1 MERSALMLNTK
12 RKVVLAFLL
21 AISAILVALVVSYLG
36 FNRMLTV
43 VDDLAAPNEKL
54 KRLHYL
60 YQRVTELDHKQR
72 LEALQNPWKPDQ
84 DFLKES
90 HSLLNIVRELKRMP
104 WSSRVQA
111 KRMEEIERILH
122 HRDSLFVR
130 YLQLKSNALRNKK
143 LSKKFD
149 TLAAL
154 LAKNTVLTDTSIR
167 TTQKKKTTVNYHQDS
182 VIYPEEPKRSFFSR
196 LFRKKASPV
205 IQSQPKEKVT
215 EEVMVT
221 VDTLV
226 LAQRNNSLAEASKLI
241 QELGT
246 TELIRRKSLAS
257 RELAFLQTSHLLFS
271 QMMDIVHQVEV
282 EEILQVRRNNEM
294 ATVLFGESVRK
305 MMIILAVFCL
315 LAAVLVYL
323 ILIDISRSNFYK
335 ARLTEEKDRAEEL
348 GRVKQRFLDNMSH
361 EIRTPL
367 QSILGF
373 SEQLLRQSGAETT
386 SAVQAIHSS
395 SEHLLHVVNEV
406 LDYSRLDSG
415 KLIFENKSFY
425 LLEVVE
431 EVALAMKVQAEKQG
445 LQFFFD
451 AEESENVFVSGDPF
465 RLRQILY
472 NVLGNAVKFTTQ
484 GSVKLTFRTLPDD
497 RFVKARI
504 TVADTGIGISEEEMD
519 KIFQRFEQAN
529 PSIGTV
535 YGGSGLGLTIVKM
548 LVEALNGELQVA
560 SEVGKGSEF
569 IIQLTYRKETE
580 PPASLP
586 KAKEAKTTLAN
597 VLVMDDDLSI
607 LQLCGLILKEAGIRC
622 TLEHRPEVLYEQ
634 PLTESYTHVL
644 MDVRMGKV
652 DGFELSRVL
661 RSQWRQRIPIIAMS
675 AMTQIGTD
683 PAFHATF
690 DALLLKPFHAEELLA
705 MLQRF
710 AVTDAKASYNP
721 EAVKKLTLGDD
732 SLLRSALSSFI
743 RETEGDLLRLE
754 QSLENNEAAEVK
766 EILHKMKGRIGQFGY
781 LSLSASLG
789 ELETMLENQST
800 TRAVYGEMKRLKE
813 MLGQIIS
820 ETRQE
825 LVRLN

>member
-1 MERSALMLNTK
+1 MDYARFMLNTK

-54 KRLHYL
+54 KLLHQL
-60 YQRVTELDHKQR
+60 YQRVTEMDHKQR
-72 LEALQNPWKPDQ
+72 LEAIQNPWKPDQ

-90 HSLLNIVRELKRMP
+90 HSLLGMVSELKSMP
-104 WSSRVQA
+104 WSTDLQA
-111 KRMEEIERILH
+111 KRIHEIERILH
-122 HRDSLFVR
+122 HRDSLFVK

-149 TLAAL
+149 TLATL

-167 TTQKKKTTVNYHQDS
+167 TTQKKKTTVNYNKDS

-196 LFRKKASPV
+196 LFKKKATPV

-221 VDTLV
+221 VDTLF
-226 LAQRNNSLAEASKLI
+226 LEQRNNSIAEASKLI
-241 QELGT
+241 RELGT
-246 TELIRRKSLAS
+246 TELIRRRSLAY

-282 EEILQVRRNNEM
+282 EEILQVRKNNEV
-294 ATVLFGESVRK
+294 ATLLFSESVRK
-305 MMIILAVFCL
+305 MMIILVVFCL

-323 ILIDISRSNFYK
+323 ILIDISRSNYYK

-361 EIRTPL
+361 EMRTPL

-373 SEQLLRQSGAETT
+373 SEQLLRQPAVETK

-415 KLIFENKSFY
+415 KLIFENQCFY

-472 NVLGNAVKFTTQ
+472 NVLGNAVKFTSH
-484 GSVKLTFRTLPDD
+484 GSVKLFFRTVLEE
-497 RFVKARI
+497 RHVRAEI
-504 TVADTGIGISEEEMD
+504 TVADTGIGISEQEMD

-548 LVEALNGELQVA
+548 LVEALNGELRVA

-569 IIQLTYRKETE
+569 IIHLTYRKETE
-580 PPASLP
+580 PTPGLP
-586 KAKEAKTTLAN
+586 KAREAKTTAAN
-597 VLVMDDDLSI
+597 VLVIDDDLSI
-607 LQLCGLILKEAGIRC
+607 LHLCGMILKEAGIRY
-622 TLEHRPEVLYEQ
+622 TLEHRPELLYDQALPEV
-634 PLTESYTHVL
+634 YTHVL

-652 DGFELSRVL
+652 DGFHLAKAL
-661 RSQWRQRIPIIAMS
+661 RKKGRPRIPIIAMS
-675 AMTQIGTD
+675 AMTQIDRD
-683 PAFHATF
+683 PAFHETF
-690 DALLLKPFHAEELLA
+690 DALLLKPFHAEELLVMLDRFSA
-705 MLQRF
+705 MIP
-710 AVTDAKASYNP
+710 KASYNP

-732 SLLRSALSSFI
+732 GLLRSALSSFI
-743 RETEGDLLRLE
+743 RETESDIFRLE
-754 QSLENNEAAEVK
+754 QSLKNKEAVEVK

-789 ELETMLENQST
+789 EFETMLENKNST
-800 TRAVYGEMKRLKE
+800 REMDGEMNRLKE
-813 MLGQIIS
+813 MVEQIIA